1 MSGFNTAIERVLG
14 HEGGYVNHPSDP
26 GGETNWGV
34 TKRTASANGYKGD
47 MRKMTRDQAK
57 EIYRKAFWQRYGCD
71 DMPFA
76 VAYQYFDACVNHGYG
91 NAARFLQRALGVL
104 VDGSVGPITRAALA
118 KADVSDTVRKF
129 NGERMA
135 FYAKL
140 RTFDVFGR
148 GWLNRVALNLRHAV
162 TDGCDKGL
170 GVYGAHIGAYV
181 KANPKLR
188 QANRDF
194 IRVAAARICRG
205 EGW

>member
-1 MSGFNTAIERVLG
+1 MRGFNTAIERVLG

-34 TKRTASANGYKGD
+34 TKRTAAANGYKGD

-76 VAYQYFDACVNHGYG
+76 VAYQYFDACVNHGHG
-91 NAARFLQRALGVL
+91 NAARFLQRALGVAD
-104 VDGSVGPITRAALA
+104 DGVIGPITRDAIQA
-118 KADVSDTVRKF
+118 ADVSALVRKF

-140 RTFDVFGR
+140 KAFDTFGR
-148 GWLNRVALNLRHAV
+148 GWLNRVALNMRYAV
-162 TDGCDKGL
+162 TDGCEQKLAD
-170 GVYGAHIGAYV
+170 YGAHIGAYV
-181 KANPKLR
+181 KANPR
-188 QANRDF
+188 FGVSQRDF
-194 IRVAAARICRG
+194 IRHAAMRVMRG
-205 EGW
+205 GRW